1 MSITSS
7 FYSGLSGLDTHAT
20 AMRVI
25 GDNIA
30 NLHTT
35 GFKSSTAH
43 FEDVLGV
50 SLTGVSGGNQTG
62 AGAKVTSVDAN
73 FIQGSLMTT
82 DVSTDVAV
90 NGKGF
95 FIVRDAMSEE
105 MFYTRAGHFHIDNRG
120 YYVNNLGYRVQGY
133 LYDSTGTALIESLS
147 DIQINQ
153 NSMIPPRVTSLVN
166 MTLNLDAT
174 ESPIVGG
181 FDIDNPS
188 RTSHFSTAL
197 NIYDSLGQS
206 HQIRVF
212 FTKVSDQTWQWN
224 ALIDGADVQGGT
236 PGVAQSY
243 GSGTIAFDETGQLT
257 TGMPV
262 NFYTGSI
269 TFANGLTPPATRID
283 FTGTSQYGS
292 PSAIQVLS
300 HDGYAA
306 GTVSGISI
314 DDEGNIVASY
324 TNGTRR
330 KIACLALADFPNL
343 NGLSRK
349 GSNLFQATTNSGD
362 PLFNRPGVGGMGTI
376 SSSMLEESNVDM
388 AAEFIKMI
396 IIQRG
401 YQANTKVITTTDEM
415 LTQLI
420 NIR

>member
-20 AMRVI
+20 AMQVI

-35 GFKSSTAH
+35 GFKSSNVH

-62 AGAKVTSVDAN
+62 AGAKISTVDAE

-82 DVSTDVAV
+82 NVSTDVAI

-95 FIVRDAMSEE
+95 FIVQDPMTSEL
-105 MFYTRAGHFHIDNRG
+105 FYTRAGHFSLDNQG
-120 YYVNNLGYRVQGY
+120 YYVNTLGYQVQGY
-133 LYDSTGTALIESLS
+133 LYDSTGTSLIETLS

-153 NSMIPPRVTSLVN
+153 NSMIPPNVTTEVN
-166 MTLNLDAT
+166 MVLNLDASV
-174 ESPIVGG
+174 SPLTW
-181 FDIDNPS
+181 DITNPGN
-188 RTSHFSTAL
+188 TSHFSTAL

-206 HQIRVF
+206 HQIRVY
-212 FTKVSDQTWQWN
+212 FTKIADQTWEWN
-224 ALIDGADVQGGT
+224 AVIDGADVQGGA
-236 PGVAQSY
+236 PGVLESY
-243 GSGTIAFDETGQLT
+243 GTGTLEFDTSGSLT
-257 TGMPV
+257 TDMPV
-262 NFYTGSI
+262 DFYTENI
-269 TFANGLTPPATRID
+269 TFANGLSATASTID
-283 FTGTSQYGS
+283 FTDTTQYGS
-292 PSAIQVLS
+292 ATAIQVLNQN
-300 HDGYAA
+300 GYAA
-306 GTVSGISI
+306 GTVSGVSI
-314 DDEGNIVASY
+314 DEEGNIIANY

-330 KIACLALADFPNL
+330 RIARLALADFPNL
-343 NGLSRK
+343 NGLLRK
-349 GSNLFQATTNSGD
+349 GATLYQATTTSGD
-362 PLFNRPGVGGMGTI
+362 PLYNKPGVGGMGNI
-376 SSSMLEESNVDM
+376 SASMLEESNVDM

-415 LTQLI
+415 LAQLI

>member
-105 MFYTRAGHFHIDNRG
+105 MFYTRAGHFHLDNRG
-120 YYVNNLGYRVQGY
+120 YYVNNIGHRVQGY
-133 LYDSTGTALIESLS
+133 LYDSTGTTLIESLS

-166 MTLNLDAT
+166 MVLNLNAT
-174 ESPIVGG
+174 ESPMV
-181 FDIDNPS
+181 FDINNPS
-188 RTSHFSTAL
+188 GTSHFSTAL

-206 HQIRVF
+206 HQIRIY
-212 FTKVSDQTWQWN
+212 FTKSDDQIWQWN
-224 ALIDGADVQGGT
+224 ALIDGADVQGGD
-236 PGVAQSY
+236 PGDPPVLY
-243 GSGTIAFDETGQLT
+243 GSGEIRFNNFGQLT
-257 TGMPV
+257 TVMPV
-262 NFYTGSI
+262 DFRTENI
-269 TFANGLTPPATRID
+269 TFANGLDAPDTEID

-330 KIACLALADFPNL
+330 KIACIALADFANL

-349 GSNLFQATTNSGD
+349 GSNLFQATTTSGD